1 MLFVLGLYRNLV
13 RFWKLDIIVCR
24 SIKNIIEIRGIE
36 IQFNILDRDDSIQIF
51 VTFDFHKINE
61 KTDSPPI
68 FTTGIYLH
76 QHMVGF
82 PRLRVPSLFIQF
94 NRFRTL
100 LFVDVPSSVIDSSG
114 LQFNHNIN
122 SDDKCGVVECF
133 RISDGVTAVWR
144 AHGLAGA

>member
-1 MLFVLGLYRNLV
+1 VLLVLGLYRNLV
-13 RFWKLDIIVCR
+13 RFWKLDIIVRR

-36 IQFNILDRDDSIQIF
+36 IQLNILDRDDSIQIF

-68 FTTGIYLH
+68 FTTGIHLH

-82 PRLRVPSLFIQF
+82 PRLRIASLLVQF
-94 NRFRTL
+94 NRIRTL
-100 LFVDVPSSVIDSSG
+100 LFVYVPSSAIDSSG
-114 LQFNHNIN
+114 LQPDHNID

-133 RISDGVTAVWR
+133 RIGDGVTAVWL